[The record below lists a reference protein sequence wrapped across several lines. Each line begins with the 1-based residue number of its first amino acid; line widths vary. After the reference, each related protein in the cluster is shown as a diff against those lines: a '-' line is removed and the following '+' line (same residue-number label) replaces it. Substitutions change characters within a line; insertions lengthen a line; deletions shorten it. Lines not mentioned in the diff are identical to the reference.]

1 MVGPRKSSKALPK
14 DTLAPKIG
22 HGNCLVVCCKSDL
35 LQLSESQWNHYIWQ
49 VCSVNWRDA
58 LKTAMPETGI
68 GQQKGPTSFPWQPLT
83 TSHTTKAS
91 KVEWIGL
98 QSFASSA
105 IFTWSLVNWLQLLQ
119 AARQLFVWKMLPWP
133 VVCRNA
139 FQQFFKSLSMDF
151 LFFLFFAIGI
161 NRHFSLAKMFWL

>member
-98 QSFASSA
+98 QSFASYSPDLSPTYYHFFKHLDN
-105 IFTWSLVNWLQLLQ
+105 ILQGKHFHTS
-119 AARQLFVWKMLPWP
+119 RRKKMLL
-133 VVCRNA
+133 NN
-139 FQQFFKSLSMDF
+139 LSNPKAWIF
-151 LFFLFFAIGI
+151 VLQE
-161 NRHFSLAKMFWL
+161 